1 MRALRFLL
9 PVSLFFEASGT
20 RASVS
25 CSRLSLWIISPLKL
39 LVSLCGFWMIRESE
53 SFSGTLI
60 VAVIFF
66 MFSIDSVDEIQVGVR
81 RNQSM
86 CGLFKLKQLFMG
98 LLLLSVA
105 ISLAS
110 VHSVASEV
118 ADPLGSS
125 PWEQLGSKDGIKLG
139 RKLIPNSDLFA
150 VRGETEIPANIDQVA
165 SVICDHTRWIEWT
178 KSMKGSKLIK
188 QESDTR
194 KIAYQSFDLPWPVE
208 DRDVVYFYSAERKN
222 RNGELVEII
231 GKTTPEARKL
241 APESIGTRMNLVIG
255 RWHLRP
261 INPSRTHLV
270 LEILMDPKGALPS
283 WFVNIVQRNYPVET
297 LTRLKEQALKAD
309 IKPLL
314 IPTSADGAQTVA
326 PIVESASPA
335 PTQSP

>member
-1 MRALRFLL
+1 MSKLAKL
-9 PVSLFFEASGT
+9 G
-20 RASVS
+20 
-25 CSRLSLWIISPLKL
+25 RLY
-39 LVSLCGFWMIRESE
+39 
-53 SFSGTLI
+53 
-60 VAVIFF
+60 
-66 MFSIDSVDEIQVGVR
+66 
-81 RNQSM
+81 
-86 CGLFKLKQLFMG
+86 MG
-98 LLLLSVA
+98 LLA
-105 ISLAS
+105 ILVGFLPAGSAPALAEES
-110 VHSVASEV
+110 
-118 ADPLGSS
+118 DLLGSA
-125 PWEQLGSKDGIKLG
+125 PWEQLGTHEGIKLG
-139 RKLIPNSDLFA
+139 RKSLPNSALFA

-178 KSMKGSKLIK
+178 KSMKGSKLLK
-188 QESDTR
+188 QESETR

-241 APESIGTRMNLVIG
+241 APASIGTRMNLVIG

-297 LTRLKEQALKAD
+297 LTRLKEQALKSD

-314 IPTSADGAQTVA
+314 IPTAADSAQTVA